1 MECDHTMLLW
11 KTDVHTY
18 DKSRGDR
25 SVDEGNWEEGR
36 RGSCG
41 FFTS

>member
-25 SVDEGNWEEGR
+25 SVDEVGWEEG
-36 RGSCG
+36 
-41 FFTS
+41 